1 MALRVDYLAKETGNN
16 LVRNPTLTVA
26 TVLTVSVSL
35 ALLGAFL
42 MISKGVNGF
51 NTRFKNDVEFI
62 VWMSPDASPENI
74 ASASQF
80 LDDSKNTT
88 VKTYTYVNK
97 EATFAEFQGYYAN
110 QPEVLDL
117 VQPNQ
122 LPTSFRVV
130 PRLSDLALIRALGQ
144 EIKALPGVQ
153 GVDYAEEY
161 IKQLN
166 DFTSSASRIMIAAAL
181 LSAIASGLLMY
192 NTIRTGLF
200 ARRREIEVMRLVGAT
215 KWFIRIP
222 FMLEGLVQGILGAFF
237 SGIAIFV
244 LNKLISRAVSG
255 QHTLKLFESFALSNG
270 SVLTVI
276 LEMVVVGAALGAL
289 GAGIAVTR
297 YLDV

>member
-1 MALRVDYLAKETGNN
+1 MALRVDYMAKETGNN

-26 TVLTVSVSL
+26 TVLTVAVSL
-35 ALLGAFL
+35 ALLGASL
-42 MISKGVNGF
+42 LISRGVDGF

-62 VWMSPDASPENI
+62 VWMSPDASPEQI
-74 ASASQF
+74 DSARNF
-80 LDDSKNTT
+80 LDQSST
-88 VKTYTYVNK
+88 VKDFTYVNK
-97 EATFAEFQGYYAN
+97 EATFKEFQDYYAD

-117 VQPNQ
+117 VESTQ

-130 PRLSDLALIRALGQ
+130 PQIPDLSTIRAIGE
-144 EIKALPGVQ
+144 EIKSLPGVS

-166 DFTSSASRIMIAAAL
+166 SITGDASRIMIFAAFLA
-181 LSAIASGLLMY
+181 AVASGLLMY

-222 FMLEGLVQGILGAFF
+222 FMLEGLVQGVLGAAF
-237 SGIAIFV
+237 SGLAIFG
-244 LNKLISRAVSG
+244 LNKLISQAVRG
-255 QHTLKLFESFALSNG
+255 QHNLKLFESFALSSG
-270 SVLTVI
+270 QVVSVAII
-276 LEMVVVGAALGAL
+276 LLLVGAGLGAL

>member
-26 TVLTVSVSL
+26 TVLTVAVSL
-35 ALLGAFL
+35 ALLGASL
-42 MISKGVNGF
+42 VIQRGVEGF

-62 VWMSPDASPENI
+62 VWMSPDANQENI
-74 ASASQF
+74 ESATRF
-80 LDDSKNTT
+80 LDESQT
-88 VKTYTYVNK
+88 VKSYQYVNK
-97 EATFAEFQGYYAN
+97 EATFAEFQIYYAD

-117 VQPNQ
+117 VEPAQ

-130 PRLSDLALIRALGQ
+130 PEIPDLALIRAMGD
-144 EIKALPGVQ
+144 EIEALPGIS

-166 DFTSSASRIMIAAAL
+166 DITGSASRIIVVAAM
-181 LSAIASGLLMY
+181 LSAVASGLLMY

-222 FMLEGLVQGILGAFF
+222 FMMEGLLQGLIGAVF
-237 SGIAIFV
+237 SAIAIFG
-244 LNKLISRAVSG
+244 LNKAIARAVDS
-255 QHTLKLFESFALSNG
+255 QTNLKLFQSFALDSG
-270 SVLTVI
+270 DVLSVSAI
-276 LEMVVVGAALGAL
+276 LLLVGAALGAL